1 MAYYL
6 NEYMNYFA
14 DEYVEDSVLIWPHPW
29 PLLLLPWPSGVFFE
43 MQCGGLAC
51 YQRHIEGFYLP
62 IFGPYGQAFA
72 QSLEAL
78 HPGCNGPSVTSEE
91 AAALDAIFA
100 EFQVPLKVV
109 ASRLEHSL
117 EAWVHVEV
125 VEPNED
131 RLLSNFA
138 GYEGIL
144 IWRNCD

>member
-1 MAYYL
+1 MKYYL
-6 NEYMNYFA
+6 NEYMAYYA
-14 DEYVEDSVLIWPHPW
+14 DEYIEGSVLIWPHPW
-29 PLLLLPWPSGVFFE
+29 PLLLLPYPNGVFFD

-62 IFGPYGQAFA
+62 VFGQYGQAFA
-72 QSLEAL
+72 HSLEAL
-78 HPGCNGPSVTSEE
+78 HPGCNGPSVTEE
-91 AAALDAIFA
+91 QAGALDAIFA

-109 ASRLEHSL
+109 RSRLDYSY

-125 VEPNED
+125 LAPNED
-131 RLLSNFA
+131 WLLSNFE

>member
-1 MAYYL
+1 MIY
-6 NEYMNYFA
+6 EG
-14 DEYVEDSVLIWPHPW
+14 ESPVEHSIPFWPHPW
-29 PLLLLPWPSGVFFE
+29 PLLLLPRPSGVFFD

-51 YQRHIEGFYLP
+51 YHRHIEGFYLP
-62 IFGPYGQAFA
+62 IFGQYGQAFA
-72 QSLEAL
+72 DSLEAL

-100 EFQVPLKVV
+100 EFQVPLKVI
-109 ASRLEHSL
+109 ASRLEYSY
-117 EAWVHVEV
+117 EAWVHVEII
-125 VEPNED
+125 EPNED